1 MTLDIAIDRKQC
13 TLCSLCIDACPVSCL
28 RFDDAESIVVSDD
41 LENCLVC
48 RSCED
53 HCPARCL
60 EVVFPE
66 WQLRSSIRPEHVV
79 TELPAV
85 SDLYKQGHL
94 SIAKYYGRPAGD
106 KQVSLPPPVPVV
118 GVPAATN

>member
-1 MTLDIAIDRKQC
+1 MTLDISIDKEKC

-28 RFDDAESIVVSDD
+28 AFDDAESVVLSDG
-41 LENCLVC
+41 LEHCLVC

-60 EVVFPE
+60 QVVFPE
-66 WQLRSSIRPEHVV
+66 WQFRSSIRSEHVV

-85 SDLYKQGHL
+85 SDLFKQGHL
-94 SIAKYYGRPAGD
+94 SIAKHHT
-106 KQVSLPPPVPVV
+106 SH
-118 GVPAATN
+118 